1 MKSLKFIGLYWTY
14 WRQFG
19 KIPYDVSCILGNFA
33 YSPHDAPPLY
43 VKKMIPSDSSYRD
56 YGLSEEVE
64 LGSDR
69 LSVAPA
75 LLAVFGLSLLAW
87 AVVLAPVVAILH
99 Y

>member
-1 MKSLKFIGLYWTY
+1 MFLASS
-14 WRQFG
+14 
-19 KIPYDVSCILGNFA
+19 VILLTVRTT
-33 YSPHDAPPLY
+33 PHHY
-43 VKKMIPSDSSYRD
+43 TSKKMIPSDSSYRD

-69 LSVAPA
+69 LPVAPA